1 MRHGEDDG
9 WLQDWEKDLLDQQQV
24 QQQHQLISGMEGLN
38 VEAKPSGG
46 GKKKKNKKITLM
58 STANGAR
65 RGA

>member
-9 WLQDWEKDLLDQQQV
+9 WLQGWEKDLLDQQQ
-24 QQQHQLISGMEGLN
+24 QQLTSGMEGLN
-38 VEAKPSGG
+38 VEAKPSGGG